1 MTDRGPKNRARGP
14 QGAPVP
20 PRTAESGSEIA
31 CDLLDLEAFDD
42 VAFADIVVILE
53 RHAALVAR
61 LDLAH
66 VVLEALELLEAA
78 FVDHDVVAQ
87 EADLG
92 AALHD
97 AFRYHAAGDLAEPAD
112 GDHLAD
118 RTSVVTGK
126 SVSVSVNLGGRR

>member
-66 VVLEALELLEAA
+66 VVLEALALLEAA

-87 EADLG
+87 RSEE
-92 AALHD
+92 HTS
-97 AFRYHAAGDLAEPAD
+97 EPQSLMRISYAVFC
-112 GDHLAD
+112 LKKKKQP
-118 RTSVVTGK
+118 T
-126 SVSVSVNLGGRR
+126 